1 MTHLDLVAT
10 LKLILAFAIVG
21 AVILPAWKCD
31 TRTCAGPVGKL
42 ARITGFRRQE
52 LMPLFFGGFSAFF
65 TQRRAGFLGEMRNSP
80 FSFRCFGGFLD
91 VASRGS
97 SLFR

>member
-1 MTHLDLVAT
+1 
-10 LKLILAFAIVG
+10 
-21 AVILPAWKCD
+21 
-31 TRTCAGPVGKL
+31 
-42 ARITGFRRQE
+42 
-52 LMPLFFGGFSAFF
+52 MPLFFGGFSAFF